1 MDRRLEAAKQ
11 VSILSQTKK
20 GKENKKQV
28 SVGGQFCSSLVEK
41 EETGSMLLP
50 HHQISP
56 NPLRN
61 TAFAAPFAL
70 QKGEWKEH
78 FIPANLYVFEFLPSL
93 VLGIL
98 EAFFLMKF
106 DSAASDSLIPLY
118 GKLKTKKSRE

>member
-1 MDRRLEAAKQ
+1 
-11 VSILSQTKK
+11 
-20 GKENKKQV
+20 
-28 SVGGQFCSSLVEK
+28 VEK